1 MRLILFDYDGVIADT
16 LADMIQFA
24 QEACDELAV
33 EHVVI
38 PSNLQNLEVMS
49 FATFG
54 RACEVPESLVGE
66 FVRICTGKFA
76 AKKTPPAIFD
86 GLPNVIRR
94 LSSNNILSIV
104 TGNTVA
110 NVNAFLSYHRLQFCF
125 RAVYGVDMPGSKVE
139 KILKLREQFEVI
151 EEAAFFIGDSLSDV
165 RAAREADVTS
175 IAVSWGHQHL
185 DLLIRDKP
193 DVIVHSPVDLMKV
206 FGETDGT

>member
-24 QEACDELAV
+24 QDACDELAV
-33 EHVVI
+33 QHVVI

-54 RACEVPESLVGE
+54 RACGVPESLVGE

-94 LSSNNILSIV
+94 LSDNNILSIV

-110 NVNAFLSYHRLQFCF
+110 NVNAFLSYHKLQSCF
-125 RAVYGVDMPGSKVE
+125 HVVYGVDIPGSKVE
-139 KILKLREQFEVI
+139 KILKLKEQFEVK
-151 EEAAFFIGDSLSDV
+151 EKAAFFVGDSLSDI
-165 RAAREADVTS
+165 RAAREANVKS
-175 IAVSWGHQHL
+175 VAVSWGHQHL

-193 DVIVHSPVDLMKV
+193 DVVVLSPVELLKV
-206 FGETDGT
+206 FGEADEA

>member
-24 QEACDELAV
+24 QDACDELAV
-33 EHVVI
+33 QHVVI

-54 RACEVPESLVGE
+54 RACGVPESLVGE

-94 LSSNNILSIV
+94 LSDNNILSIV

-110 NVNAFLSYHRLQFCF
+110 NVNAFLSYHKLQSCF
-125 RAVYGVDMPGSKVE
+125 HVVYGVDIPGSKVE
-139 KILKLREQFEVI
+139 KILKLKSQFEVK
-151 EEAAFFIGDSLSDV
+151 EESPFFVGDSLSDI
-165 RAAREADVTS
+165 RAAREANVKS
-175 IAVSWGHQHL
+175 VAVGWGHQHL
-185 DLLIRDKP
+185 DMLVREQP
-193 DVIVHSPVDLMKV
+193 DVVVLSPVELLKV
-206 FGETDGT
+206 FGEADGA

>member
-24 QEACDELAV
+24 QDACDELAV
-33 EHVVI
+33 QHVVI

-54 RACEVPESLVGE
+54 RACGVPESLVGE

-94 LSSNNILSIV
+94 LSDNNILSIV

-110 NVNAFLSYHRLQFCF
+110 NVNAFLSYHKLQSCF
-125 RAVYGVDMPGSKVE
+125 HVVYGVDIPGSKVE
-139 KILKLREQFEVI
+139 KILKLKEQFKVKEK
-151 EEAAFFIGDSLSDV
+151 AAFFVGDSLSDI
-165 RAAREADVTS
+165 RAAREANVKS
-175 IAVSWGHQHL
+175 VAVSWGHQHL

-193 DVIVHSPVDLMKV
+193 DVVVLSPVELLKV
-206 FGETDGT
+206 FGEADGA

>member
-1 MRLILFDYDGVIADT
+1 MQLILFDYDGVIADT

-24 QEACDELAV
+24 QEACNELAV
-33 EHVVI
+33 QHVVI
-38 PSNLQNLEVMS
+38 PSNLQNLEIMS

-66 FVRICTGKFA
+66 FVRLCTGKFA
-76 AKKTPPAIFD
+76 AKKTPPAIFN
-86 GLPNVIRR
+86 GLPDVIRR

-110 NVNAFLSYHRLQFCF
+110 NVNAFLSYHGLQNCF

-139 KILKLREQFEVI
+139 NILKLKEQFEVK
-151 EEAAFFIGDSLSDV
+151 EEAAFFVGDSLSDI
-165 RAAREADVTS
+165 RAAREANVKS

-193 DVIVHSPVDLMKV
+193 DVIVHSPVELLNVLD
-206 FGETDGT
+206 EADGA

>member
-24 QEACDELAV
+24 QDACDELAV
-33 EHVVI
+33 QHVVI

-54 RACEVPESLVGE
+54 RACGVPESLVGE

-94 LSSNNILSIV
+94 LSDNNILSIV

-110 NVNAFLSYHRLQFCF
+110 NVNAFLSYHKLQSCF
-125 RAVYGVDMPGSKVE
+125 HVVYGVDIPGSKVE
-139 KILKLREQFEVI
+139 KILKLKEQFEVK
-151 EEAAFFIGDSLSDV
+151 EKAAFFVGDSLSDI
-165 RAAREADVTS
+165 RAAREANVKS
-175 IAVSWGHQHL
+175 VAVSWGHQHL

-193 DVIVHSPVDLMKV
+193 DVVVLSPVELLKV
-206 FGETDGT
+206 FGEADGA